1 MILLIDNYDSF
12 TFNLYQ
18 YFGTLGQKAVVYR
31 NDKITL
37 NEIRKLNPTAI
48 VLSPGPG
55 GPEQAGICLNVVRE
69 LHGLYPML
77 GICLG
82 HQVIAKSFGG
92 VIRKA
97 RSIRHGKISTITHNK
112 SLLFE
117 GLPDEI
123 NVMRYHSLS
132 VGQSAF
138 PNGLMI
144 DAEANDDG
152 EVMAIHH
159 QDFPVYGIQFH
170 PESIGTDFG
179 MHILANF
186 LQEAERGKRREGI
199 LA

>member
-37 NEIRKLNPTAI
+37 NEIRKLDPTAI

-69 LHGLYPML
+69 LHSLYPIL

-97 RSIRHGKISTITHNK
+97 RSIRHGKISTITHNN
-112 SLLFE
+112 SPVFE

-132 VGQSAF
+132 VGRSAF
-138 PNGLMI
+138 PNVLMI

-159 QDFPVYGIQFH
+159 HHFPVYGIQFH

-186 LQEAERGKRREGI
+186 LREAERGKRCEGI